1 MRTQIFCAE
10 VSTFCGQVQEQPLPG
25 FIRAPPGFSA
35 RATMAALGDLSV
47 LGGAAAL
54 ATDLDVTHELLAVG
68 AAPLCMHSS
77 PTSPSAR

>member
-1 MRTQIFCAE
+1 MTTLRPG
-10 VSTFCGQVQEQPLPG
+10 SSPG
-25 FIRAPPGFSA
+25 FALRPPEFSRAPPGFSA
-35 RATMAALGDLSV
+35 WAAMDALGDLSV